1 MDKKHF
7 IILLLSTITAAFLG
21 AFWAVHLT
29 KPPHPPLGMKTPM
42 QLENQEKIMEQQEE
56 FFEKFNHN
64 FDDFVEHTPA
74 SASFIA
80 MNNIGLKTE
89 ETKDAYKITV
99 DLKPFNN
106 DEKNVKVNVHGKT
119 VSISA
124 EYKSNDKEDFSSS
137 QFHQTLMFPSR
148 IKTEEI
154 KQEKQGNSLI
164 ITIPKIEN

>member
-21 AFWAVHLT
+21 AFWAVHLSR
-29 KPPHPPLGMKTPM
+29 PPHPPLGMKTPM
-42 QLENQEKIMEQQEE
+42 QLEEQEKIMEQQEE

-74 SASFIA
+74 NASFIA

-89 ETKDAYKITV
+89 ETKDAYKISV

-106 DEKNVKVNVHGKT
+106 DEKNVDVKTHGRT

-124 EYKSNDKEDFSSS
+124 EYKSNDKQNFSSS
-137 QFHQTLMFPSR
+137 KFHQTIMLPTK
-148 IKTEEI
+148 IETDEI
-154 KQEKQGNSLI
+154 KKEKKGDYLLI
-164 ITIPKIEN
+164 TLPKED

>member
-7 IILLLSTITAAFLG
+7 TILLLSTITAAFLG
-21 AFWAVHLT
+21 AFWAVHLS
-29 KPPHPPLGMKTPM
+29 KPPHPPLGMKSPM
-42 QLENQEKIMEQQEE
+42 QLEEQERIMEQQEE

-99 DLKPFNN
+99 DLKPFNK
-106 DEKNVKVNVHGKT
+106 DEKNVKVNIHGKT

-124 EYKSNDKEDFSSS
+124 EFKSKDKQNFSSS
-137 QFHQTLMFPSR
+137 QFHQTLILPSK
-148 IKTEEI
+148 INTEKV
-154 KQEKQGNSLI
+154 KQEKLDDFLV
-164 ITIPKIEN
+164 ITLPKK

>member
-7 IILLLSTITAAFLG
+7 IILLLSTITASFLG
-21 AFWAVHLT
+21 AFWAVYLS
-29 KPPHPPLGMKTPM
+29 KPPHPPLGMTTPM
-42 QLENQEKIMEQQEE
+42 QSEEQEKFIEQQEE

-74 SASFIA
+74 NASFIA

-106 DEKNVKVNVHGKT
+106 DEKNVKVKIHGKT

-124 EYKSNDKEDFSSS
+124 EFKSNDKQNFSSS
-137 QFHQTLMFPSR
+137 QFHQTLILPSK
-148 IKTEEI
+148 INTKEI
-154 KQEKQGNSLI
+154 KQEKLDDSLV
-164 ITIPKIEN
+164 ITLLKK